1 MNQFL
6 NYDVNQGLS
15 IDTYRK
21 AGFTVGDMGDVV
33 IALQSNN
40 ENICCALEGAVD
52 ALCDGDYLKG
62 IAVTQDAIEEVYDFI
77 QENSEKE
84 F

>member
-21 AGFTVGDMGDVV
+21 AGFTVGDIGDVV
-33 IALQSNN
+33 IALHYGN
-40 ENICCALEGAVD
+40 ENVCCDLEGAAA

-62 IAVTQDAIEEVYDFI
+62 TAVKQDAIEEVYNFI